1 MLDDL
6 SFARTILIDRPCDAE
21 GAVLQSKPKTAK
33 KVIKPEAATSTAK
46 DDVGGSPNFIV
57 REILRGLYRG
67 RFVPGQKLIEADLTR
82 DFGVSRGSVR
92 EALNRLAAE
101 GVVTLTLHR
110 GAYIRSLTRADV
122 VELLSVMEVIVGL
135 AARTAAQRINLPG
148 NRALLDEAYNHLA
161 SFTEISDFL
170 AYIRARNA
178 YYRALIT
185 IGGNRELERVFGGMH
200 VHLVR
205 IQFQDHQPNRPDVR
219 AKDYARMTAAIRAG
233 APDKAESVARQHIRQ
248 VAEGIS
254 SLPADAFA
262 VDLNQERSADHSGAG
277 SGRRMSF
284 PSD

>member
-1 MLDDL
+1 MTGEPV
-6 SFARTILIDRPCDAE
+6 RTADA
-21 GAVLQSKPKTAK
+21 A
-33 KVIKPEAATSTAK
+33 AK
-46 DDVGGSPNFIV
+46 DGVGGSPNFIV
-57 REILRGLYRG
+57 REVLRGLYRG

-110 GAYIRSLTRADV
+110 GAYIRSLTRAEV

-135 AARTAAQRINLPG
+135 AARTAAQLINLPG

-161 SFTEISDFL
+161 SFKEVSDFL

-185 IGGNRELERVFGGMH
+185 IGGNRELERVFSGMH

-205 IQFQDHQPNRPDVR
+205 IQFQGYQQKRPDLRV
-219 AKDYARMTAAIRAG
+219 KDYDRMTAAIRAG
-233 APDKAESVARQHIRQ
+233 TPDRAETMARQHIRQ

-254 SLPADAFA
+254 SLPAEAFA
-262 VDLNQERSADHSGAG
+262 VDLEQDRPVDHPRAG
-277 SGRRMSF
+277 SGRRMRL
-284 PSD
+284 PAD

>member
-1 MLDDL
+1 LAQA
-6 SFARTILIDRPCDAE
+6 ARLE
-21 GAVLQSKPKTAK
+21 GAVLQNSGGGGSSKSKRAG
-33 KVIKPEAATSTAK
+33 KPVKAVDAAAAK

-57 REILRGLYRG
+57 REVLRGLYRG

-110 GAYIRSLTRADV
+110 GAYIRSLTRAEV

-135 AARTAAQRINLPG
+135 AARNAAQRINLPG

-161 SFTEISDFL
+161 SFKDVSDFL

-178 YYRALIT
+178 YYRALIA
-185 IGGNRELERVFGGMH
+185 IGGNRELERVFSGMH

-205 IQFQDHQPNRPDVR
+205 IQFQGHQQKRPDTR
-219 AKDYARMTAAIRAG
+219 AKDYDRMTAAIRAG
-233 APDKAESVARQHIRQ
+233 APDRAETLARQHIRQ

-254 SLPADAFA
+254 SLPAEAFA
-262 VDLNQERSADHSGAG
+262 VDLEQDRAVDRPRAG
-277 SGRRMSF
+277 SGGRMQL
-284 PSD
+284 PAD

>member
-1 MLDDL
+1 MKNLGG
-6 SFARTILIDRPCDAE
+6 ARS
-21 GAVLQSKPKTAK
+21 SKPK
-33 KVIKPEAATSTAK
+33 STAK
-46 DDVGGSPNFIV
+46 QVKTAAPDSGDDAGSSPNIIV
-57 REILRGLYRG
+57 REVLRGLYRG

-110 GAYIRSLTRADV
+110 GAYIRSLTRAEV

-135 AARTAAQRINLPG
+135 AARNAAERISLPG
-148 NRALLDEAYNHLA
+148 NKALLDEAYKHLA
-161 SFTEISDFL
+161 SFKQVSDFL

-185 IGGNRELERVFGGMH
+185 IGGNRELERVFNGMH

-205 IQFQDHQPNRPDVR
+205 IQFQGHQPSRPDSR
-219 AKDYARMTAAIRAG
+219 AKDYDKMTAAIRAG
-233 APDKAESVARQHIRQ
+233 MPDRAETIARQHIRQ

-254 SLPADAFA
+254 SLPPEAFA
-262 VDLNQERSADHSGAG
+262 VDSRSDLSESNSRVGNSRRMQVSAD
-277 SGRRMSF
+277 
-284 PSD
+284 

>member
-6 SFARTILIDRPCDAE
+6 VLRECVWPDRQVRAAEQKGAILQNNGGT
-21 GAVLQSKPKTAK
+21 GASKAG
-33 KVIKPEAATSTAK
+33 KPVKSAAAK
-46 DDVGGSPNFIV
+46 DAAARDNAGGSPNFIV

-110 GAYIRSLTRADV
+110 GAYIRSLTRAEV

-161 SFTEISDFL
+161 SF
-170 AYIRARNA
+170 
-178 YYRALIT
+178 
-185 IGGNRELERVFGGMH
+185 
-200 VHLVR
+200 
-205 IQFQDHQPNRPDVR
+205 
-219 AKDYARMTAAIRAG
+219 K
-233 APDKAESVARQHIRQ
+233 
-248 VAEGIS
+248 
-254 SLPADAFA
+254 
-262 VDLNQERSADHSGAG
+262 
-277 SGRRMSF
+277 
-284 PSD
+284 